1 LSKTITICKQISL
14 LDQFKIRINC
24 FLRKKIEKKISM
36 IKKTLVNQVIEQL
49 QDSKVTWLK
58 QESPEKIEAKEKHG
72 GQTQ

>member
-1 LSKTITICKQISL
+1 
-14 LDQFKIRINC
+14 
-24 FLRKKIEKKISM
+24 M